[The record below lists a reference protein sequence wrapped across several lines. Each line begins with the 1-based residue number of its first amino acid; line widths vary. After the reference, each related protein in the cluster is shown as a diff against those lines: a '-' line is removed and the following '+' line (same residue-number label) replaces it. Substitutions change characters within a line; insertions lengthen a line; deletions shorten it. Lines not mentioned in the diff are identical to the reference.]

1 MGLQKALRIGLS
13 GLWLAILGTSLPA
26 EVLAHGVQVQA
37 QTTSAVEIQ
46 ATYDSGEPMSGAQV
60 QVYAPTDPENVVF
73 TGVTD
78 ASGRYLFVPDRAGDW
93 ELSVRQAGHGEIV
106 VIPVAEAGVVAAEV
120 AGSSKLTTLQRGI
133 VAGAVIWGCV
143 GTALYFRRGK
153 H

>member
-1 MGLQKALRIGLS
+1 M
-13 GLWLAILGTSLPA
+13 TSQQPRL
-26 EVLAHGVQVQA
+26 
-37 QTTSAVEIQ
+37 
-46 ATYDSGEPMSGAQV
+46 
-60 QVYAPTDPENVVF
+60 
-73 TGVTD
+73 
-78 ASGRYLFVPDRAGDW
+78 
-93 ELSVRQAGHGEIV
+93 RQAGHGEIV

>member
-1 MGLQKALRIGLS
+1 MSLRQALGIGS
-13 GLWLAILGTSLPA
+13 QGLWLAVLSASLPT

-37 QTTSAVEIQ
+37 GTATAVEIQ

-60 QVYAPTDPENVVF
+60 QVYAPTDPENAAF

-78 ASGRYLFVPDRAGDW
+78 ESGRYVFVPDRPGDW
-93 ELSVRQAGHGEIV
+93 ELSVRQAGHGEIT
-106 VIPVAEAGVVAAEV
+106 VIPVSETGAVTNEFT
-120 AGSSKLTTLQRGI
+120 GSSGLTTLQRGI
-133 VAGAVIWGCV
+133 VAGAVIWGCI